1 MRWTNERRFLRQTGI
16 TASIHVHLCPRF
28 NGLLQQGAEIHDSI
42 LSFPD
47 QYETVVGER
56 GLKLSGGEKQ
66 RVAIVRRKNNR
77 VLLGSYYCCDVHN
90 FSVNQT

>member
-1 MRWTNERRFLRQTGI
+1 MLLPLRT
-16 TASIHVHLCPRF
+16 P
-28 NGLLQQGAEIHDSI
+28 GAEIHDSI

-66 RVAIVRRKNNR
+66 RVAIVRR
-77 VLLGSYYCCDVHN
+77 LLRFTTCCEQDPW
-90 FSVNQT
+90 FS